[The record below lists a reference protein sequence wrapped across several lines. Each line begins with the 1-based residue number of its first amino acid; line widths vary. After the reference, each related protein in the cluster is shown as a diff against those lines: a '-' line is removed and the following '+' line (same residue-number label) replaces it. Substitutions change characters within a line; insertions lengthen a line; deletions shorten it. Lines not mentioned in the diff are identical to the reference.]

1 MAPGLRKILDL
12 IKATPNDQRLLSRYV
27 SLANELSDAERCE
40 AIIEA
45 AGVLATKAPQAAIEL
60 AWGLFKSGKLE
71 QEALVTMA
79 SAMESLGKSGKAA
92 AIRVDAIRLTSHPVG
107 SKENEDARRRID
119 TAIGLSQQKSKSQFS
134 VDGVTKTN
142 NNFAGENANPPSQPV
157 QIKPSTPLKAEP
169 LVSEPPAVPAKVQKV
184 PVAAHAE
191 PDATAM
197 PPGVKK
203 TTAQTAPQFDL
214 DAASNAAEV
223 LPRSTEAGI
232 PEAIPPKEP
241 SNHSKAFL
249 SRMARTQSSI
259 ASRDP
264 GIKNSKMGPLP
275 SPQDQDAC
283 HRYVK
288 ALAEAN
294 RWDDILAFIYE
305 GFEGLNNPFLIV
317 LFETHSFSKIDIQ
330 FFAAWL
336 DVLIANQHER
346 RALRLC
352 LQILNDEPQLSWAK
366 MILPR
371 IETITGRLCLQE
383 MHWREAEGV
392 AALRKKISRLQP
404 KSLIY
409 PVLPTIGS

>member
-1 MAPGLRKILDL
+1 VAPGLRKILDL

-45 AGVLATKAPQAAIEL
+45 AGVLATKAPLSAIEL
-60 AWGLFKSGKLE
+60 AWGLFKSGRLE

-119 TAIGLSQQKSKSQFS
+119 TAVGLSQGKPKSQFG
-134 VDGVTKTN
+134 VDVVTKTN
-142 NNFAGENANPPSQPV
+142 NNFAVEGSNPPNHPAQNV
-157 QIKPSTPLKAEP
+157 PSTPPKAEP
-169 LVSEPPAVPAKVQKV
+169 LVKAIPVKVQEAPVTPAAPPSAASSPAVQTGA
-184 PVAAHAE
+184 
-191 PDATAM
+191 
-197 PPGVKK
+197 
-203 TTAQTAPQFDL
+203 AQTPQFDL
-214 DAASNAAEV
+214 DAASNAAED
-223 LPRSTEAGI
+223 LPKSTAAGI
-232 PEAIPPKEP
+232 PKAIPPKEP

-259 ASRDP
+259 GSRDS
-264 GIKNSKMGPLP
+264 GVKNSKLASLP

-288 ALAEAN
+288 DLAEAN

-305 GFEGLNNPFLIV
+305 RFEGLNNPFLIV

-336 DVLIANQHER
+336 DILIANHQER

-352 LQILNDEPQLSWAK
+352 LQVLNDEPQLSWAK
-366 MILPR
+366 MIRPR
-371 IETITGRLCLQE
+371 IEIIVARLGLQVLD
-383 MHWREAEGV
+383 WREAEGV
-392 AALRKKISRLQP
+392 ATLRKKISRLQP
-404 KSLIY
+404 KTLIY
-409 PVLPTIGS
+409 PVLPMIGS